1 MRQRS
6 KGHRPEQ
13 IVRMLQEAN
22 AWLSAGKSVGE
33 VCQHLAISLRTYQL
47 WRQRYGG
54 MQVGEAKRLG
64 ELKQENDRLKRL
76 LAQAELDKAIL
87 KEALEG
93 NW

>member
-6 KGHRPEQ
+6 KRHRPEQ

-22 AWLSAGKSVGE
+22 AWQAAGKSLGA
-33 VCQHLAISLRTYQL
+33 VCQHLAISLRTYQI

-64 ELKQENDRLKRL
+64 ELELENERLKRL
-76 LAQAELDKAIL
+76 LAEAELDKAIL
-87 KEALEG
+87 QEALEG

>member
-13 IVRMLQEAN
+13 VVRMLQEAK
-22 AWLSAGKSVGE
+22 ALLSAGKSLGE
-33 VCQHLAISLRTYQL
+33 VMQHLGISLRTYQM
-47 WRQRYGG
+47 WRQRYGE
-54 MQVGEAKRLG
+54 MQVGEAKRLK
-64 ELKQENDRLKRL
+64 ELERENDRLKQL

-87 KEALEG
+87 KEALRG

>member
-13 IVRMLQEAN
+13 VVRMLQEAS
-22 AWLSAGKSVGE
+22 ALLSAGKNVAE
-33 VCQHLAISLRTYQL
+33 VIQHLGISLRTYQL

-64 ELKQENDRLKRL
+64 ELERENDRLKKL

-87 KEALEG
+87 KEALQG